1 MIYAVLST
9 TAFIDTDAAVCVG
22 TALGMDRCG
31 KAFEAV
37 VLMDAIIAH
46 TLLSSLL
53 GFAPE

>member
-9 TAFIDTDAAVCVG
+9 TTFIDTDAAVCVG